1 MDPVIEVLLLLKN
14 NWSLT
19 GNLSTTNIAFTT
31 RLYDESI
38 SMPQIVVR
46 PLGSDSSPPI
56 DLGGAEATY
65 LDVEKIGFHI
75 YVRFKQDSNSSLGWA
90 KNTIYVMMKEAERII
105 KSGSV
110 LTGDDDGLNKVFFVG
125 GWNRA
130 DNLRVRPPLLISQ
143 GFGNIIKYKREK

>member
-14 NWSLT
+14 NWSLI

-46 PLGSDSSPPI
+46 PLGSDSSPPV
-56 DLGGAEATY
+56 DLGSAEATY

-90 KNTIYVMMKEAERII
+90 QTVALKAMTINPI
-105 KSGSV
+105 KP
-110 LTGDDDGLNKVFFVG
+110 TTMNFFISF
-125 GWNRA
+125 
-130 DNLRVRPPLLISQ
+130 PPK
-143 GFGNIIKYKREK
+143 FFN